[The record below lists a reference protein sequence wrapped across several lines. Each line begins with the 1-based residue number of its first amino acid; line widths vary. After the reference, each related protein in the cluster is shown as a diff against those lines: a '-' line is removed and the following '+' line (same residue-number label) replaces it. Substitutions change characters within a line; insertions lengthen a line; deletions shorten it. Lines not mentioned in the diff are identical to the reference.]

1 MQSKSQLTIRKSTR
15 SVFKI
20 LDCLQLK
27 EKKAPPPPKK
37 KNQIKRNLLRKPSY
51 NY

>member
-27 EKKAPPPPKK
+27 EKKTPPPPPKK
-37 KNQIKRNLLRKPSY
+37 KTNKKKFEQETFV
-51 NY
+51 